1 MDIFE
6 LEILTPNGVIFHDN
20 VIEATFP
27 GEEGEFGILAH
38 HSTVTT
44 LLQTGVIEV
53 AKQDN
58 SIEAVLVDWGVVQV
72 DSDHVTVLADGAV
85 AIKGDTQ
92 SSIAKSIDDA
102 KELMHSVA
110 PSASVIASVSA
121 KLENL
126 ATQVLM

>member
-1 MDIFE
+1 MFE

-27 GEEGEFGILAH
+27 GEEGEFGVLAH

-44 LLQTGVIEV
+44 LLQTGVIEIIN
-53 AKQDN
+53 KNN

-72 DSDHVTVLADGAV
+72 DNDHVTVLADGAV
-85 AIKGDTQ
+85 AIKGDTS
-92 SSIAKSIDDA
+92 SSIAKAIEDA

-110 PSASVIASVSA
+110 PSSAVIASVSA

-126 ATQVLM
+126 ATQVMI

>member
-1 MDIFE
+1 MDMFE

-27 GEEGEFGILAH
+27 GEEGEFGVLSH

-53 AKQDN
+53 VKQD
-58 SIEAVLVDWGVVQV
+58 SSTEAVLVDWGVVQV
-72 DSDHVTVLADGAV
+72 DSDHVVVLADGAV
-85 AIKGDTQ
+85 AIKGDTK
-92 SSIAKSIDDA
+92 SSIAKAIEEA

-121 KLENL
+121 KLETI
-126 ATQVLM
+126 ASQM